1 MGLREQIEVKLAA
14 TFAPVSLLVQDDSA
28 QHAGH
33 SGAREGGETHFS
45 VTIVSAAF
53 CREKPD
59 RDAPDGERGFGRR
72 VSCRGSCLGDQ
83 GECAAGL

>member
-33 SGAREGGETHFS
+33 SGARKGGETHFS

-53 CREKPD
+53 AGKSRIEMH
-59 RDAPDGERGFGRR
+59 RMVNEALADAFR
-72 VSCRGSCLGDQ
+72 
-83 GECAAGL
+83 AGVHALAIRASAPQD